1 MELYHYEKYL
11 IKIKKEKISKWKR
24 GKQQQSLQLECVQQ
38 LTDILNI
45 HPNFEACF
53 L

>member
-1 MELYHYEKYL
+1 MKT
-11 IKIKKEKISKWKR
+11 KQKKKTLK
-24 GKQQQSLQLECVQQ
+24 KQGHQLECVQQ